1 MNVLLISANQVTD
14 PYPVYPLGLDYV
26 AGAVAPK
33 HKVKILDLNLAR
45 ANDNLKT
52 LMAQF
57 DPKVIGLS
65 LRNIDNT
72 DAFDP
77 KGYHQDYRDLV
88 RRIRSFSRATIVL
101 GGSGFTIFA
110 DRLMRFLKAD
120 YGLVGEGERMAD
132 LLDAL
137 ENDQNPAS
145 LTGVV
150 TQNGVSKPAVP
161 LKREFYRRFNPHN
174 EHLCFYLK
182 NGGMLNLQSKRG
194 CPFRCVYCTYPQ
206 IEGNKMRRIDP
217 LKVAQTALELEKA
230 GARYIFMTD
239 SAFNADVDHSLAV
252 GKAFG
257 KVGLS
262 IPWGAF
268 FSPIDLPQDYFNILA
283 QNGLSHVEFGTESL
297 CDQVLAAYGKPFR
310 SDTVFRV
317 HWLALKAKVH
327 VAHYL
332 LFGGPGETGE
342 TVAKTLRRMDKLKRS
357 VLFLFC
363 GMRIYPNTPLY
374 QIACRK
380 GQIFSADQLLKP
392 VFYQP
397 DDMHLTEMAALI
409 RVQAKRRTN
418 WIVGAGDQESAVILP
433 FMYRKGY
440 SGPLWEKLIRS

>member
-1 MNVLLISANQVTD
+1 MKVLLISANRLTE

-26 AGAVAPK
+26 AGALAPK
-33 HKVKILDLNLAR
+33 HKVKILDLNLSQ
-45 ANDNLKT
+45 ANDDLKA
-52 LMAQF
+52 LLSQF

-88 RRIRSFSRATIVL
+88 WRIRLISRATIVL

-120 YGLVGEGERMAD
+120 YGIVGEGERMVD

-137 ENDQNPAS
+137 ENDQNPA
-145 LTGVV
+145 LLAGVV
-150 TQNGVSKPAVP
+150 TQNGITKPAMP
-161 LKREFYRRFNPHN
+161 LKREFYRRFNPDS

-206 IEGNKMRRIDP
+206 IEGRKMRRVDP
-217 LKVAQTALELEKA
+217 LKIAQTALKLEKA
-230 GARYIFMTD
+230 GARYIFITD

-257 KVGLS
+257 KVGVT

-297 CDQVLAAYGKPFR
+297 CDQVLAAYGKPFT
-310 SDTVFRV
+310 SDTVFKA
-317 HWLALKAKVH
+317 HWSALAAKVN
-327 VAHYL
+327 VAHYF
-332 LFGGPGETGE
+332 LFGGPGETSE
-342 TVAKTLRRMDKLKRS
+342 TVAKTLTRIDELKRA
-357 VLFLFC
+357 VFFLFC

-374 QIACRK
+374 QIACRER
-380 GQIFSADQLLKP
+380 QIFSDDQLLKP

-397 DDMHLTEMAALI
+397 DDLHLSEIADLI
-409 RVQAKRRTN
+409 RVQAKSRTN
-418 WIVGAGDQESAVILP
+418 WIVGAGDQESAGILP
-433 FMYRKGY
+433 LMYRKGY

>member
-1 MNVLLISANQVTD
+1 MKVLLISANRLTD
-14 PYPVYPLGLDYV
+14 PYPVYPMGLDYV
-26 AGAVAPK
+26 AGALARK
-33 HKVKILDLNLAR
+33 HKVKILDLNLSR
-45 ANDNLKT
+45 ANDGLKT
-52 LMAQF
+52 LLSQF
-57 DPKVIGLS
+57 DPKVIGIS

-77 KGYHQDYRDLV
+77 KGYHLYYRDLV
-88 RRIRSFSRATIVL
+88 RQIRSFSHAAIVL

-120 YGLVGEGERMAD
+120 YGIVGEGERMAD

-137 ENDQNPAS
+137 ENDQNPA
-145 LTGVV
+145 LLAGVV
-150 TQNGVSKPAVP
+150 TKNGITKPAVP
-161 LKREFYRRFNPHN
+161 LKREFCRRFNPHS
-174 EHLCFYLK
+174 EHLSFYLK

-194 CPFRCVYCTYPQ
+194 CPFRCVYCTYPH

-217 LKVAQTALELEKA
+217 LKVAQTARKLEKA
-230 GARYIFMTD
+230 GAKYLFITD

-252 GKAFG
+252 GEAFG
-257 KVGLS
+257 KVGLT

-297 CDQVLAAYGKPFR
+297 CDQVLAAYGKPFT
-310 SDTVFRV
+310 SDIVFRV
-317 HWLALKAKVH
+317 HWLALKAKVN

-342 TVAKTLRRMDKLKRS
+342 TVAKTFGRMEELKRS

-363 GMRIYPNTPLY
+363 GMRIYPYTPLY

-380 GQIFSADQLLKP
+380 GQIYSDEQLLKP

-397 DDMHLTEMAALI
+397 DGMHLTEIADLI
-409 RVQAKRRTN
+409 RIQAKRRTN
-418 WIVGAGDQESAVILP
+418 WIVGAGDQESSGILP
-433 FMYRKGY
+433 LMYRKGY